1 MTAEQL
7 DCLLRASLEL
17 WQSEATL
24 QAVSDDPLQARLELP
39 GSLYLTVREAG
50 PDEGPFRWWLVWSA
64 SDADHGAAVGQGLR
78 RKPCASTLG
87 LLRSL
92 RESLG
97 VSAVGKVRI
106 GTGAG
111 RGMA

>member
-7 DCLLRASLEL
+7 DCLLRTSLEL

-24 QAVSDDPLQARLELP
+24 QAVSEAPLQARLALP
-39 GSLYLTVREAG
+39 GNLHLTVREAG

-64 SDADHGAAVGQGLR
+64 SDADHAPAGGQAIR
-78 RKPCASTLG
+78 HKPCASTLG

-97 VSAVGKVRI
+97 VSAVSRVRI

-111 RGMA
+111 RSMQ